1 MRSATTASTTSWP
14 SIWPRLVVRRGPP
27 PNPLDAIL
35 MGDFNTEPDRP
46 EYKEVVGSTPGVTS
60 LVDSYLRNSEDKSE
74 LI

>member
-1 MRSATTASTTSWP
+1 M
-14 SIWPRLVVRRGPP
+14 RRGPP